1 MSRSVWRGDLI
12 RARGTDRNERAEEG
26 EALNPLATA
35 MEAEAERERQ
45 AATALGAMLRLS
57 IWRSMNRGERRARTH
72 GVATRSFPP
81 SRLSSVAHEIWK
93 RIFSDRQTGRFIQVL
108 GNEKGRNK

>member
-1 MSRSVWRGDLI
+1 M
-12 RARGTDRNERAEEG
+12 EEG

-57 IWRSMNRGERRARTH
+57 IWRSMNRGERRAD
-72 GVATRSFPP
+72 ATSGDEE
-81 SRLSSVAHEIWK
+81 LSPLPAVFC
-93 RIFSDRQTGRFIQVL
+93 RP
-108 GNEKGRNK
+108 